1 MLTHLGPE
9 GVGSLM
15 ETTGGPFSNIVGKKA
30 TRGFIKTHEA
40 CSIQAALAND
50 QNWNRAPN
58 LKMRD
63 P

>member
-1 MLTHLGPE
+1 
-9 GVGSLM
+9 M

-30 TRGFIKTHEA
+30 TRCFIKTCEA
-40 CSIQAALAND
+40 CSIQAPLAGD